1 MNIPAF
7 TAQASLYRTS
17 SRYRSCGS
25 EFSGLPS
32 AQSVVSAYYPGPGTT
47 HDCQSCI
54 NTCLKVFGLCSAGAA
69 AVVGVGCLAIVTCP
83 AAVAAATTIQE
94 GCTVALAGC
103 YGICNIPYVGE
114 CCPKP
119 CGFPNPFDPG
129 SGCCDA
135 DETCV
140 DQNDPN
146 SRQGC
151 CPVGQYCGGNCCAAG
166 ESCCGDLCCPQPNHC
181 CGGSCCEPNIPCC
194 GDTCCSFLPPP
205 GTPPPPPPAN
215 NCIFGG
221 EPCMGKCCPIGTVC
235 CGGSPG
241 HPDCRLGSNINA
253 CLH

>member
-25 EFSGLPS
+25 EFSGSPS

-47 HDCQSCI
+47 HDCQTCT

-69 AVVGVGCLAIVTCP
+69 AVVGVGCASIVLCP
-83 AAVAAATTIQE
+83 AAVAVAADIQI
-94 GCTVALAGC
+94 GCTAALAGC

-151 CPVGQYCGGNCCAAG
+151 CPSGQSVCGGKCCAIG
-166 ESCCGDLCCPQPNHC
+166 EY
-181 CGGSCCEPNIPCC
+181 CC
-194 GDTCCSFLPPP
+194 GDTCCGDPHCFDDVCGNTPPFP
-205 GTPPPPPPAN
+205 DNPPPPPPN
-215 NCIFGG
+215 KCSIWGG
-221 EPCMGKCCPIGTVC
+221 QLCGTKCCPIGTWC
-235 CGGSPG
+235 CGVFSDGQ
-241 HPDCRLGSNINA
+241 PDCRLGSTINA